1 MYPCLLRDLQINEVN
16 QVGLGDRHRLCP
28 PMARGFMCLAVIMD
42 WHSRCV
48 LSWRLS
54 NTLEADFC
62 VDALEGALTMGVP
75 GIFNT
80 DLL

>member
-1 MYPCLLRDLQINEVN
+1 MY
-16 QVGLGDRHRLCP
+16 
-28 PMARGFMCLAVIMD
+28 LAVIMD

-48 LSWRLS
+48 FSWRLS
-54 NTLEADFC
+54 NTLEADLC

>member
-1 MYPCLLRDLQINEVN
+1 MCPCLLRDLQFNEVN
-16 QVGLGDRHRLCP
+16 QAWATDIAYI

-62 VDALEGALTMGVP
+62 VHAVEEASSMDVP
-75 GIFNT
+75 GILHT

>member
-1 MYPCLLRDLQINEVN
+1 
-16 QVGLGDRHRLCP
+16 
-28 PMARGFMCLAVIMD
+28 MARGFMCLAVIME

-54 NTLEADFC
+54 NTLEVDFC
-62 VDALEGALTMGVP
+62 VDALKEALSMGVT

-80 DLL
+80 DRL